1 MMMMMNWINF
11 ESSLFSKFSLSPYS
25 TSRSFSTHSSR
36 SFFILFFC
44 KYTSE
49 LVIIYN
55 TVWIFK
61 FLIRRDSEQVAK
73 DFCGSSDVNIALIK
87 VSPLR
92 KRGREIR
99 HERGRMKAKEIEW
112 VSSLIGNRNEKLFYC
127 NSQTHLQ
134 WYYWI
139 IIINRDIPKHPFLKP
154 IYYHNTLCDERCW
167 KLIEM

>member
-11 ESSLFSKFSLSPYS
+11 ESSLFSKFSLSPSS

-92 KRGREIR
+92 KR
-99 HERGRMKAKEIEW
+99 ERDQARKGANESERNRMSEFFDRKQKW
-112 VSSLIGNRNEKLFYC
+112 KTFL
-127 NSQTHLQ
+127 LQ
-134 WYYWI
+134 FPDTPSMILLNYY
-139 IIINRDIPKHPFLKP
+139 
-154 IYYHNTLCDERCW
+154 Y
-167 KLIEM
+167 